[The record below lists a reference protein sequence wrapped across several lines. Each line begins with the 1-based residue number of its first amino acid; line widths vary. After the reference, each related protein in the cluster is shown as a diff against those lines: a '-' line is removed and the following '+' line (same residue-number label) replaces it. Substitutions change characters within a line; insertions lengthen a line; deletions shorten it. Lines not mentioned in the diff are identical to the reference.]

1 LLDAQNAGVP
11 VVCSSAGALPEVAG
25 DAAILFDPLSV
36 DDMAQALLKG
46 LLDGDLRAQL
56 VTAGYENA
64 RSFSWDTTARE
75 TLDIYSAVA
84 S

>member
-1 LLDAQNAGVP
+1 
-11 VVCSSAGALPEVAG
+11 
-25 DAAILFDPLSV
+25 
-36 DDMAQALLKG
+36 